1 MDISRLYRQR
11 RRLLKRIFGVSA
23 RIAIVTIIAVSASG
37 CLSVGPKPLFRAGS
51 CFGSLTKVSYHD
63 LSDIGKHRLLEH
75 NGMIGTCRGG
85 FIDLG
90 HVRNGAD
97 LTKWVAKRLEKKILA
112 GETEHSFKL
121 TDPSRHYLKIK
132 YPAGFND
139 LPLEERQAIARDI
152 SIQASAYAIYWSTTW
167 HEMITYLGWKPVGIN
182 VLISALS
189 PEDNYS
195 NLLGAIIGAGAMRDE
210 ELSYNAA
217 VTKIMNDEFTMLGIR
232 PKDEVKEAA
241 KNIYG
246 VWYVGEG
253 YFGSKMLKRDL
264 DIGLEDNKQ
273 TPWLIPGLC
282 EDAEPYS
289 YTIPTLDFER
299 YGFLIEY
306 SIDPAM
312 RKKTTSILGCEFER
326 LVPHTHF
333 PKIMAHIVEQEAK
346 ITAERKLEEESTPR

>member
-1 MDISRLYRQR
+1 MNISKLYMQRQTLLTKISRAAHIVVL
-11 RRLLKRIFGVSA
+11 GV
-23 RIAIVTIIAVSASG
+23 IAVSGSG

-63 LSDIGKHRLLEH
+63 LSDLGRHRFLEH

-97 LTKWVAKRLEKKILA
+97 LTKWVAKKLEKRILA
-112 GETEHSFKL
+112 GKPGHSFKL
-121 TDPSRHYLKIK
+121 TDPSRHYFTIQ
-132 YPAGFND
+132 YPAGFHD

-152 SIQASAYAIYWSTTW
+152 SIQAASYGIYWSTTW

-195 NLLGAIIGAGAMRDE
+195 NLLGAIIGARALRDE

-232 PKDEVKEAA
+232 PKHEVKAAA

-253 YFGSKMLKRDL
+253 YFGSKMLRRDL
-264 DIGLEDNKQ
+264 DIGLEDNTQ

-299 YGFLIEY
+299 HDFVIEY
-306 SIDPAM
+306 SIDPAI
-312 RKKTTSILGCEFER
+312 RKKTAKILGYEFDR
-326 LVPHTHF
+326 LVPHMHF
-333 PKIMAHIVEQEAK
+333 PKIMAHIMKQEAL
-346 ITAERKLEEESTPR
+346 ISAWNWLEK

>member
-1 MDISRLYRQR
+1 MDISKLYGQR

-121 TDPSRHYLKIK
+121 ADPSRHYLKIK

-152 SIQASAYAIYWSTTW
+152 SI
-167 HEMITYLGWKPVGIN
+167 
-182 VLISALS
+182 
-189 PEDNYS
+189 
-195 NLLGAIIGAGAMRDE
+195 
-210 ELSYNAA
+210 
-217 VTKIMNDEFTMLGIR
+217 
-232 PKDEVKEAA
+232 
-241 KNIYG
+241 
-246 VWYVGEG
+246 
-253 YFGSKMLKRDL
+253 
-264 DIGLEDNKQ
+264 
-273 TPWLIPGLC
+273 
-282 EDAEPYS
+282 
-289 YTIPTLDFER
+289 
-299 YGFLIEY
+299 
-306 SIDPAM
+306 
-312 RKKTTSILGCEFER
+312 
-326 LVPHTHF
+326 
-333 PKIMAHIVEQEAK
+333 
-346 ITAERKLEEESTPR
+346 